1 MKLAI
6 YLIVGF
12 VVCFIIVKKRG
23 PELAPERMNFGD
35 LWFDKL
41 AFWDIAF
48 TTLLW
53 PIVLPMKLA
62 WQLMNR
68 IWKKY
73 NPQ

>member
-12 VVCFIIVKKRG
+12 VILFIMVKKRG
-23 PELAPERMNFGD
+23 PELAPERMNFAD

-53 PIVLPMKLA
+53 PIALPMKLA